1 LVDIKISKKNI
12 EAKYPA
18 AKVFSPSI
26 KLDPLTKTRI
36 QKVVK
41 IKDKNLIESK
51 FLSIK
56 SILIFFIYK
65 FSKNKKKMIT
75 ND

>member
-51 FLSIK
+51 F
-56 SILIFFIYK
+56 YQ
-65 FSKNKKKMIT
+65 
-75 ND
+75 

>member
-1 LVDIKISKKNI
+1 MVDIKISKKKI

-18 AKVFSPSI
+18 AKVFIPSI

-41 IKDKNLIESK
+41 INDKNLIESK

-56 SILIFFIYK
+56 SILIFFMYK
-65 FSKNKKKMIT
+65 FSRNTKKMIT
-75 ND
+75 NN